1 MSMMESAC
9 NRRNSSSKWMA
20 LGMMQR
26 AEQVRDIAEMLDATM
41 EDLSAQMEN
50 LDEKMDLLAEAT
62 EAIQEKM
69 EEIVKSVNRQEEGG
83 EGRAD
88 EFILK
93 YAERGV
99 AQHV

>member
-1 MSMMESAC
+1 MDDHMSMMESAR
-9 NRRNSSSKWMA
+9 NRRNSSSKWIA

-26 AEQVRDIAEMLDATM
+26 AEHVRDIAEMLDATM

-69 EEIVKSVNRQEEGG
+69 EEIVYIMNTEMDPDVSPVLEPNSINPLP
-83 EGRAD
+83 
-88 EFILK
+88 F
-93 YAERGV
+93 
-99 AQHV
+99 

>member
-1 MSMMESAC
+1 
-9 NRRNSSSKWMA
+9 MA

-69 EEIVKSVNRQEEGG
+69 EEIVYIMNTEMDPDVSPVLDPNSINPLP
-83 EGRAD
+83 
-88 EFILK
+88 F
-93 YAERGV
+93 
-99 AQHV
+99 